1 MFYIIL
7 LIYLKLED
15 LWRARHKKVGG
26 GEGDKSAKGKRERIL
41 FASLHNPLYL
51 FLHSS
56 TLSRP
61 VTQARRPSNVV
72 SERR

>member
-15 LWRARHKKVGG
+15 LWLAQHKKGGG

-41 FASLHNPLYL
+41 FPLSTIPSP
-51 FLHSS
+51 FSS
-56 TLSRP
+56 IPLPFQGLSRRQEDL
-61 VTQARRPSNVV
+61 VM
-72 SERR
+72 